1 MSNISENCGDIGKK
15 IIKFTIG
22 ETQLVDKVPN

>member
-1 MSNISENCGDIGKK
+1 MSKISENCGDIGKK

-22 ETQLVDKVPN
+22 ETYISIIM